1 LRANALIPILTE
13 LFDFPIDA
21 GHRIDRSLAEAGL
34 RAKGKGRNLPDMSRR
49 EALTFMIACMV
60 AEKITK
66 ANEQVVPWLT
76 ARGTVNEAP
85 SLEVNR
91 QWNIPDEESE
101 EYQHHLA
108 VEALIKPHKNKFGEI
123 TFIDYL
129 MAICALVEKK
139 TLPADHLQ
147 LEIDFTDR
155 SATVIFLDE
164 SGRIS
169 LTDKLYVIDPE
180 TDNPHESKLKRAGI
194 KRKCTIS
201 GHALSEI
208 ISRT

>member
-13 LFDFPIDA
+13 LFDFPIDV
-21 GHRIDRSLAEAGL
+21 GQRIDRSLAEAGL
-34 RAKGKGRNLPDMSRR
+34 RAKGKGRNLPDMERR

-60 AEKITK
+60 VEKITK
-66 ANEQVVPWLT
+66 ANEQVIPWLK
-76 ARGTVNEAP
+76 ARGAVNEAP

-108 VEALIKPHKNKFGEI
+108 VEALIKPHKNKVGEV

-129 MAICALVEKK
+129 MALCTLIEKK
-139 TLPADHLQ
+139 SLPAEHLR
-147 LEIDFTDR
+147 LEIDFSDQ
-155 SATVIFLDE
+155 SASVIFLDE
-164 SGRIS
+164 YGGIRLS
-169 LTDKLYVIDPE
+169 DELYLIDP
-180 TDNPHESKLKRAGI
+180 DSDQRYVNDFKRSGI